1 MAKKK
6 KKSKFKKIVKNL
18 LKAAAVGAVGY
29 GASKMF
35 GGKKKFG
42 TDAGFLKSAAAGG
55 ASLSSPPIH
64 GTDHIS
70 PVVKN
75 VKKPIVPASTGST
88 GNTIVRHGGI
98 TKSDS
103 GQLVGATNAIGPGVR
118 AQILAAKANAPKG
131 IYPPGS
137 VPMQRT
143 SVHPRQ
149 RGITF
154 KHGGR
159 VTGIAKRGFGRALGR
174 GKK

>member
-1 MAKKK
+1 MS
-6 KKSKFKKIVKNL
+6 KKSRRRNKRL
-18 LKAAAVGAVGY
+18 LMLAALAGGAAMMGR
-29 GASKMF
+29 
-35 GGKKKFG
+35 GKKKYG
-42 TDAGFLKSAAAGG
+42 TDAGFLKSGAAGG
-55 ASLSSPPIH
+55 ASLSTPPIH

-103 GQLVGATNAIGPGVR
+103 GQLVGATNAISPGVR
-118 AQILAAKANAPKG
+118 AQILQAKANAPRG
-131 IYPPGS
+131 IIRPGS

-143 SVHPRQ
+143 GVHPRT
-149 RGITF
+149 GNIY
-154 KHGGR
+154 KKGGR
-159 VTGIAKRGFGRALGR
+159 VTGAAKRGFGRALMK

>member
-1 MAKKK
+1 MS
-6 KKSKFKKIVKNL
+6 KKSRRRNKRL
-18 LKAAAVGAVGY
+18 LALAALMGGVGMMGR
-29 GASKMF
+29 
-35 GGKKKFG
+35 GKG
-42 TDAGFLKSAAAGG
+42 TGKGFLKSGAAGG
-55 ASLSSPPIH
+55 ASLSTPPIH

-149 RGITF
+149 RCITF

-159 VTGIAKRGFGRALGR
+159 VTGIAKRGFGRALMK